1 MIRFNAFIEV
11 LSLSGFYLSYLA
23 VPGTRVGV
31 GVGLAFTCPSPAGG
45 AGGLLGSGGA
55 GGQSTPLTIPNP
67 ITTISTLITIIFM
80 FIS

>member
-31 GVGLAFTCPSPAGG
+31 GLAFTCPSPAGG
-45 AGGLLGSGGA
+45 LGGSPG
-55 GGQSTPLTIPNP
+55 GGQSTPLTIP
-67 ITTISTLITIIFM
+67 TLRTISSPKIIEAIVFM

>member
-23 VPGTRVGV
+23 VPGTGV

-45 AGGLLGSGGA
+45 LGGSPG

-67 ITTISTLITIIFM
+67 ITTITTFITIIFM